1 MPRTSTVYKET
12 SPEKRRGTG
21 RIDNLF
27 FATNYRKDLQIDC
40 LDGIR
45 GLAILLVLFGHL
57 IAAKLSLIEGL
68 DSTVAGTGQLGV
80 YLFFVLSAFLLTRA
94 LIKKDQASLRNK
106 KTWLEYFFRRFF
118 RIYPLYT
125 VALLSFVFVY
135 PPKFS
140 ESFSIGEALKHFLL
154 FKGQGYLWT
163 IPMEVKYY
171 FLLPLFVAGFVFVF
185 KRNHLKTFAFF
196 MALAVLI
203 QIVAFASGSKLLLP
217 IIDATILTHLP
228 IFLMGSLLAVVQ
240 DRFEE
245 KYWAFSQ
252 KSTTRKLFS
261 RLSLASFSLLFL
273 LMPNL
278 FKLVFGS
285 VGITSYPFFSVF
297 FSTFW
302 GLLCSACI
310 FFTLNSSGFMN
321 KLFCLKLM
329 RFMGVISFS
338 VYIWHPSVLKFLAG
352 VSWNTYTQF
361 AVFWVATLVIG
372 SVSFLLFEKPFA
384 RLRLYC

>member
-1 MPRTSTVYKET
+1 MPSFSTVYAET
-12 SPEKRRGTG
+12 SPKKRSGSG
-21 RIDNLF
+21 KIDSLF
-27 FATNYRKDLQIDC
+27 FATNYRKDLQVDC

-57 IAAKLSLIEGL
+57 IAANLSLIESL
-68 DSTVAGTGQLGV
+68 DSTVAGSGQLGV

-94 LIKKDQASLRNK
+94 LIKKDPATLRNK

-125 VALLSFVFVY
+125 VALLSFVFIY
-135 PPKFS
+135 PPRFS
-140 ESFSIGEALKHFLL
+140 ESFSLGEALKHFFL

-185 KRNHLKTFAFF
+185 KRSHLKTFACF
-196 MALAVLI
+196 AVLAVLV
-203 QIVAFASGSKLLLP
+203 QIAAFVSGSKVLLP
-217 IIDATILTHLP
+217 ITEATILTHLP

-252 KSTTRKLFS
+252 KLATQKLFS
-261 RLSLASFSLLFL
+261 RLSLVGFL
-273 LMPNL
+273 LLILLIPNV
-278 FKLVFGS
+278 FKLVLGPI
-285 VGITSYPFFSVF
+285 GMTSYPFFSVF

-302 GLLCSACI
+302 GLVCSAFI
-310 FFTLNSSGFMN
+310 FFTLNSSGFIN
-321 KLFCLKLM
+321 KLLCHKLM

-352 VSWNTYTQF
+352 VTWNNYTQF
-361 AVFWVATLVIG
+361 AVFWVATLVIS

-384 RLRLYC
+384 RLRLYR

>member
-1 MPRTSTVYKET
+1 MPSSNTAYKET
-12 SPEKRRGTG
+12 LAKKQRDTSK
-21 RIDNLF
+21 IDRLF
-27 FATNYRKDLQIDC
+27 FATNYRKNLQLDC

-45 GLAILLVLFGHL
+45 GLAILLVLVGHL

-68 DSTVAGTGQLGV
+68 DSTVTGTGQLGV

-94 LIKKDQASLRNK
+94 LIKKDQATLRDK

-125 VALLSFVFVY
+125 VTLLSFVFIY

-140 ESFSIGEALKHFLL
+140 ESFSIGEALKHFFL

-163 IPMEVKYY
+163 IPMEIKYY

-196 MALAVLI
+196 MALAVLV
-203 QIVAFASGSKLLLP
+203 QIIAFASGGRLLLP
-217 IIDATILTHLP
+217 ITEATILTHLP
-228 IFLMGSLLAVVQ
+228 IFLMGSLLAVAQ
-240 DRFEE
+240 ERFE
-245 KYWAFSQ
+245 KKHWAFSQ
-252 KSTTRKLFS
+252 KSTTQKLFS
-261 RLSLASFSLLFL
+261 QLSLTSFLLLAL

-278 FKLVFGS
+278 FRLIFGS

-302 GLLCSACI
+302 GLLCAACI

-321 KLFCLKLM
+321 KLFCHKLM

-384 RLRLYC
+384 RLRLYR